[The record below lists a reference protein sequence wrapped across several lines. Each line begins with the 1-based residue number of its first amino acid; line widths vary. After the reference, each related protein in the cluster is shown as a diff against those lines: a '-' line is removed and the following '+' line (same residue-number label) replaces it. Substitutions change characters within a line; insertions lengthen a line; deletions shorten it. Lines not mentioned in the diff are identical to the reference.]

1 MSTPKDLTADDFRET
16 IDENEIVL
24 VDFWAD
30 WCGPCKMFA
39 PIYEEAAGEHED
51 VVFGKVDTEQQ
62 QELAAAFQIRSIPT
76 LMAFRDNVL
85 VFNQAGALPKESL
98 VTSCSAATMPGRG
111 RGAQEI
117 YNTGPQRRHRPRF
130 RPSPFHVLSERYA
143 TVDSS

>member
-1 MSTPKDLTADDFRET
+1 MPTVDLTADTFERT
-16 IDENEIVL
+16 ILDNDIVL

-98 VTSCSAATMPGRG
+98 LDLIDQIKALDMEDVHRQIAEQQG
-111 RGAQEI
+111 
-117 YNTGPQRRHRPRF
+117 NTN
-130 RPSPFHVLSERYA
+130 
-143 TVDSS
+143 

>member
-85 VFNQAGALPKESL
+85 VFNQAGALPKDSL
-98 VTSCSAATMPGRG
+98 VDLIEQIKALDM
-111 RGAQEI
+111 EDV
-117 YNTGPQRRHRPRF
+117 HRQ
-130 RPSPFHVLSERYA
+130 LAEQQG
-143 TVDSS
+143 SSN